1 MLSKLSIQIK
11 YSLVFLITL
20 VLIIG
25 GLLVG
30 IYNLKQRQLRN
41 EAMAVAEQVIA
52 FRAWVASTGVV
63 WVDHLAPEFRDFL
76 GKRAGVSTNANANVN
91 TLEFYSKNPA
101 LATRELSELANKT
114 ATRATFRVTSD
125 EYRNPSNAPDGFE
138 SASIQFFKD
147 DKERHYNDTLEGG
160 FYRYSQ
166 PIFVQQS
173 CLKCHGDP
181 KDAPPE
187 VIEKYGDQRAFGYKV
202 GDVRGIISVKLPNV
216 TVIDVMKTLLNPYTL
231 GLIVLAFLL
240 NFFYAQRAIIA
251 RLIHLAKTTERLA
264 NGELDL
270 SLDVKPGSHDEVDH
284 VTRAIDLLRNSVVV
298 AMRRLQKNLL

>member
-1 MLSKLSIQIK
+1 MLSKLSIQVK

-20 VLIIG
+20 VLIVG
-25 GLLVG
+25 GLLIG

-41 EAMAVAEQVIA
+41 EAMAVAEQVVA
-52 FRAWVASTGVV
+52 FRAWVAGTGVV

-76 GKRAGVSTNANANVN
+76 SKRIGVGANSN

-125 EYRNPSNAPDGFE
+125 EYRNPANAPDGFE
-138 SASIQFFKD
+138 SASIQFFKS
-147 DKERHYNDTLEGG
+147 DKDRKYNDALEGG

-187 VIEKYGDQRAFGYKV
+187 VIEKYGDQKAFGYKV
-202 GDVRGIISVKLPNV
+202 GDVRGIISVKLPDV
-216 TVIDVMKTLLNPYTL
+216 TVADVMQTLLNPYTL
-231 GLIVLAFLL
+231 GLIALAFLL

-251 RLIHLAKTTERLA
+251 RLKNLAKTTERLA
-264 NGELDL
+264 NGELGL
-270 SLDVKPGSHDEVDH
+270 PLDVKPGSRDEVDY

-298 AMRRLQKNLL
+298 AMRRLQKNLS

>member
-11 YSLVFLITL
+11 YSFVFLITL
-20 VLIIG
+20 VLIVAGLFIG
-25 GLLVG
+25 T
-30 IYNLKQRQLRN
+30 YDMKQRQLRN
-41 EAMAVAEQVIA
+41 EALAVADQVIA

-76 GKRAGVSTNANANVN
+76 SKKTTAGANAN

-114 ATRATFRVTSD
+114 TTRALFRVTSD
-125 EYRNPSNAPDGFE
+125 EYRNPANAPDGFE
-138 SASIQFFKD
+138 KTSLQIFKN
-147 DKERHYNDTLEGG
+147 DKSLAYNDTIEGNL
-160 FYRYSQ
+160 YRYSR
-166 PIFVQQS
+166 PIFVEQS

-187 VIEKYGDQRAFGYKV
+187 VIEKYGDKKAFGYKV
-202 GDVRGIISVKLPNV
+202 GDVRGIISVKLPDLTV
-216 TVIDVMKTLLNPYTL
+216 TDMLLNLLNPYTL
-231 GLIVLAFLL
+231 GLIALAFLL

-251 RLIHLAKTTERLA
+251 RLKGLAHTTERLA

-270 SLDVKPGSHDEVDH
+270 PLEVKPGSRDEVDY
-284 VTRAIDLLRNSVVV
+284 VTRAVDLLRNSVVV
-298 AMRRLQKNLL
+298 AMRRLQKNLS

>member
-1 MLSKLSIQIK
+1 MLSKLSIQVK

-20 VLIIG
+20 VLIVG
-25 GLLVG
+25 GLLIG

-41 EAMAVAEQVIA
+41 EAMAVAEQVVA
-52 FRAWVASTGVV
+52 FRAWVAGTGVV

-76 GKRAGVSTNANANVN
+76 GKQTGVGANSS

-125 EYRNPSNAPDGFE
+125 EYRNPANAPDGFE
-138 SASIQFFKD
+138 SASIQFFKS
-147 DKERHYNDTLEGG
+147 DKDRKYNDALEGG

-187 VIEKYGDQRAFGYKV
+187 VIEKYGDQKAFGYKV
-202 GDVRGIISVKLPNV
+202 GDVRGIISVKLPDV
-216 TVIDVMKTLLNPYTL
+216 TVADVMQTLLNPYTL
-231 GLIVLAFLL
+231 GLIALAFLL

-251 RLIHLAKTTERLA
+251 RLKNLAKTTERLA

-270 SLDVKPGSHDEVDH
+270 PLDVKPGSHDEVDY

-298 AMRRLQKNLL
+298 AMRRLQKNLS

>member
-1 MLSKLSIQIK
+1 MLSKLSIQVK

-20 VLIIG
+20 VLIVG
-25 GLLVG
+25 GLLIG

-41 EAMAVAEQVIA
+41 EAMAVAEQVVA
-52 FRAWVASTGVV
+52 FRAWVAGTGVV

-76 GKRAGVSTNANANVN
+76 SKRTGVGANSS

-125 EYRNPSNAPDGFE
+125 EYRNPANAPDGFE
-138 SASIQFFKD
+138 SASIQFFKS
-147 DKERHYNDTLEGG
+147 DKDRKYNDALEGG

-187 VIEKYGDQRAFGYKV
+187 VIEKYGDQKAFGYKV
-202 GDVRGIISVKLPNV
+202 GDVRGIISVKLPDV
-216 TVIDVMKTLLNPYTL
+216 TVADVMQTLLNPYTL
-231 GLIVLAFLL
+231 GLIALAFLL

-251 RLIHLAKTTERLA
+251 RLKNLAKTTERLA

-270 SLDVKPGSHDEVDH
+270 PLDVKPGSHDEVDY

-298 AMRRLQKNLL
+298 AMRRLQKNLS